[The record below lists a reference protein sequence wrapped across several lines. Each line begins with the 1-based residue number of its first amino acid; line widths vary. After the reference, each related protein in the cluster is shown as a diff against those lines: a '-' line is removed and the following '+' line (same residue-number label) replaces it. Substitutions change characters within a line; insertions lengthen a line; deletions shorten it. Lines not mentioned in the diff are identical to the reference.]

1 MAAVDIVIQ
10 AKNKVSA
17 GLSKAGASLKK
28 FGDKAKRIGK
38 AVGGAFKLISAGVL
52 AAGASLLTLGGF
64 AVKASAAAGEM
75 RSKFTVVFGD
85 LAAGAEEFAS
95 KLGESTNRGKHELM
109 GFMASLQDLFVPMG
123 LSNGA
128 ANDLSEKMTKLAVD
142 VASFNNVS
150 DAKVIEDFQAAMT
163 GSGEVMKKYG
173 VVLTEAKIKQKAVEL
188 GLAEQGETITDVMK
202 VQARYQIIL
211 EGTTA
216 AQGDAERTSGSLTN
230 QYKGFKAALQ
240 EAAISIGDQI
250 IANGN
255 LAELLGKVT
264 AKVKE
269 LTAKFADWAESGGI
283 EKVIAG
289 IKIFIVDFKARMQ
302 NAKDLFQ
309 GFADSVGENA
319 FYAFDK
325 MRVAIINAF
334 SSVKTAVENVA
345 YNAAAAFFNMV
356 DDIKGSTAERLE
368 FKGLQDGLAEA
379 DKSMAESSTSLE
391 KAYDK
396 IIARDKETADKIK
409 AINDKLD
416 SDLKKKAEAR
426 AKAER
431 EARKKYLEGV
441 KSDAE
446 EVVKVTDVITDA
458 TYDLGDAIEGAT
470 ENAAKL
476 GKTFATDFEID
487 KFVNSVKRL
496 ANGLKDIP
504 EVKSLAWLKDLG
516 KIKISR
522 ISPTAVSKFV
532 HSIKMLADGLK
543 DIPYVNIG
551 SLKDLG
557 DIKLS
562 KLSGF
567 EVKKFT
573 AAMRSLSSGLDGVTL
588 PDLSMGLERGDID
601 KMTKLAES
609 LSKVKGGTVKIAF
622 TDTISK
628 AIVQNEV
635 NTASIKSNLEK
646 LLVVK

>member
-1 MAAVDIVIQ
+1 
-10 AKNKVSA
+10 
-17 GLSKAGASLKK
+17 
-28 FGDKAKRIGK
+28 
-38 AVGGAFKLISAGVL
+38 
-52 AAGASLLTLGGF
+52 
-64 AVKASAAAGEM
+64 
-75 RSKFTVVFGD
+75 
-85 LAAGAEEFAS
+85 
-95 KLGESTNRGKHELM
+95 
-109 GFMASLQDLFVPMG
+109 
-123 LSNGA
+123 
-128 ANDLSEKMTKLAVD
+128 
-142 VASFNNVS
+142 
-150 DAKVIEDFQAAMT
+150 
-163 GSGEVMKKYG
+163 
-173 VVLTEAKIKQKAVEL
+173 
-188 GLAEQGETITDVMK
+188 
-202 VQARYQIIL
+202 
-211 EGTTA
+211 
-216 AQGDAERTSGSLTN
+216 
-230 QYKGFKAALQ
+230 
-240 EAAISIGDQI
+240 
-250 IANGN
+250 
-255 LAELLGKVT
+255 
-264 AKVKE
+264 
-269 LTAKFADWAESGGI
+269 
-283 EKVIAG
+283 
-289 IKIFIVDFKARMQ
+289 
-302 NAKDLFQ
+302 
-309 GFADSVGENA
+309 
-319 FYAFDK
+319 
-325 MRVAIINAF
+325 
-334 SSVKTAVENVA
+334 
-345 YNAAAAFFNMV
+345 
-356 DDIKGSTAERLE
+356 
-368 FKGLQDGLAEA
+368 
-379 DKSMAESSTSLE
+379 MAESSTSLE

>member
-28 FGDKAKRIGK
+28 FGDTAKRIGK
-38 AVGGAFKLISAGVL
+38 SVGGAFKLISRGVL
-52 AAGASLLTLGGF
+52 VLGGAVVGIATKALMAYAKQEKAEAQLGAALRANGQNADALLPKYKALASAIQDQTGVADEATLANMALLNTLGVGPDKMEE
-64 AVKASAAAGEM
+64 ATKATIALQKAGMGEEAATRAAALAVQGNYDMLNRYIPALRETKDESEKLAIFQDLVT
-75 RSKFTVVFGD
+75 RGYQQQTDELKTTAGRWNELKGRVGD
-85 LAAGAEEFAS
+85 AWEA
-95 KLGESTNRGKHELM
+95 LGEGISTSSSVGDEL
-109 GFMASLQDLFVPMG
+109 AL
-123 LSNGA
+123 LS
-128 ANDLSEKMTKLAVD
+128 K
-142 VASFNNVS
+142 
-150 DAKVIEDFQAAMT
+150 
-163 GSGEVMKKYG
+163 
-173 VVLTEAKIKQKAVEL
+173 
-188 GLAEQGETITDVMK
+188 
-202 VQARYQIIL
+202 
-211 EGTTA
+211 
-216 AQGDAERTSGSLTN
+216 
-230 QYKGFKAALQ
+230 
-240 EAAISIGDQI
+240 
-250 IANGN
+250 
-255 LAELLGKVT
+255 
-264 AKVKE
+264 KVKE
-269 LTAKFADWAESGGI
+269 LTANFAEWAASGGI
-283 EKVIAG
+283 ERLIAKT
-289 IKIFIVDFKARMQ
+289 KIFVVDFATKMQ

-319 FYAFDK
+319 FYAFDQ

-334 SSVKTAVENVA
+334 SSVKTTVENVA
-345 YNAAAAFFNMV
+345 YNAAAVFFNMV

-379 DKSMAESSTSLE
+379 DKSMAESSKALE

-409 AINDKLD
+409 AINDKLYV
-416 SDLKKKAEAR
+416 DLKIKAYER
-426 AKAER
+426 AKAEE
-431 EARKKYLEGV
+431 EARKKSLEGE

-446 EVVKVTDVITDA
+446 EVVKATDVITAA
-458 TYDLGDAIEGAT
+458 TYDLGDAIEAAT
-470 ENAAKL
+470 ENATEL

-522 ISPTAVSKFV
+522 ISGTAVAKFV

-573 AAMRSLSSGLDGVTL
+573 AAMRSLSAGLDGVTL
-588 PDLSMGLERGDID
+588 PDLSLGLESGDID